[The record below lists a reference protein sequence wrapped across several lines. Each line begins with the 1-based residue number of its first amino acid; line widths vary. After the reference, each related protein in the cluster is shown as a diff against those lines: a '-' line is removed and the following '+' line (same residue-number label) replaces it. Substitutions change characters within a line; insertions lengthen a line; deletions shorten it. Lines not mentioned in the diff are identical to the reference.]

1 MQHNI
6 HLISHLGLREHRGLW
21 AKRNNSQMGA
31 GLFVVCFG
39 FFGGGGWEVG
49 SVSMCVSVFWF
60 FFYFCFVCDF
70 FLFCCPEP
78 ART

>member
-6 HLISHLGLREHRGLW
+6 HLISHLGLREQRGLW

-39 FFGGGGWEVG
+39 VFLGSGGWEVG
-49 SVSMCVSVFWF
+49 SVSMCVSVFWG
-60 FFYFCFVCDF
+60 F
-70 FLFCCPEP
+70 FLFLFCL
-78 ART
+78 